1 LLVLF
6 QPSSRV
12 VVEMETIKKSKLSLK
27 EKQEQL
33 QTLMSWVTRQIQV
46 GYVPKFSEVN
56 DYANR
61 VLKFNQ
67 LKRPSM

>member
-1 LLVLF
+1 MLVLF
-6 QPSSRV
+6 QPSSGV

-46 GYVPKFSEVN
+46 GYVPKFSEVI
-56 DYANR
+56 DYAHR
-61 VLKFNQ
+61 ELKFYQ
-67 LKRPSM
+67 LS